1 MLDQFQERLNAGV
14 AYDPNRR
21 PEAVQSLESW
31 SGASDELNYA
41 PTRHVKGALRACAG
55 IRRLWVSAADEA
67 LIDEAAEVRGLE
79 VLFVERP
86 TAVSFASLG
95 KSPSLRALGIF
106 NTQEVLTL
114 ESLATLTRL
123 RTLSLR
129 NLSRVHD
136 LSPLGS
142 LPDLEALAIDG
153 PVERNWKVDS
163 LAPLGSLV
171 KLQSLFI
178 ASLLVSDGLLTPL
191 SICGHYGFCSAPGA
205 SRRSNFA
212 GSCRLFPGWSVP
224 GSSRSGSR
232 DHSKHSTPRD
242 RPREAIALIEDDLRE
257 LER

>member
-1 MLDQFQERLNAGV
+1 MFDQFQERLKAGV
-14 AYDPNRR
+14 AFDPKRR

-31 SGASDELNYA
+31 PGASDELHYT

-55 IRRLWVSAADEA
+55 IRRLWVSGADEA

-86 TAVSFASLG
+86 SAVSFASLG
-95 KSPSLRALGIF
+95 KSSSLRTLGIF
-106 NTQEVLTL
+106 NTQKVLTL

-129 NLSRVHD
+129 DLSRVHD

-153 PVERNWKVDS
+153 PVERHWKVDS

-171 KLQSLFI
+171 KLQSLFM

-191 SICGHYGFCSAPGA
+191 VNLRSLRVLFCSRRFSTEQFRELMQALPGLECPWIEQIRKSGSLEA
-205 SRRSNFA
+205 FDAARS
-212 GSCRLFPGWSVP
+212 
-224 GSSRSGSR
+224 SSRS
-232 DHSKHSTPRD
+232 D
-242 RPREAIALIEDDLRE
+242 RTH
-257 LER
+257 